1 MDSFWKLEAVR
12 HLIAAV
18 SLASVTLKAN
28 NDCEKTNVK
37 QSKKHERPFMC
48 KNGQVLITETK
59 WTALNSTALRGFRC
73 WVF

>member
-37 QSKKHERPFMC
+37 QSR
-48 KNGQVLITETK
+48 KNTNDHLCAK
-59 WTALNSTALRGFRC
+59 MAKC
-73 WVF
+73 